1 MAKGA
6 GSTRSNST
14 RTNSTGNYLIGG
26 NYDPYITDDLNDY
39 YLPMSVRG
47 KITSIENIKTYND
60 LKKALS
66 SYGISLETDEEKF
79 NKNPDTEYKLLSVSG
94 QKLITGIETYRTMF
108 GNNALSKL
116 KKIVISDKEETAT
129 AAYYFNK
136 IGEKDPKAGSL
147 RFKNYDIDGVTVF
160 HELAHAMQDSF
171 AKKGEDAISYSAR
184 VVSSAK
190 LHKNFKAYFGA
201 NSEAMKAEKFADAFG
216 KGIAQGDKLGLDF
229 INRMFKMY
237 GKH

>member
-6 GSTRSNST
+6 GSTRSNSA

-47 KITSIENIKTYND
+47 KITGIENIKTYND
-60 LKKALS
+60 LKKSLS

-136 IGEKDPKAGSL
+136 K
-147 RFKNYDIDGVTVF
+147 
-160 HELAHAMQDSF
+160 
-171 AKKGEDAISYSAR
+171 AKKTPKQVR
-184 VVSSAK
+184 FV
-190 LHKNFKAYFGA
+190 LRT
-201 NSEAMKAEKFADAFG
+201 MT
-216 KGIAQGDKLGLDF
+216 
-229 INRMFKMY
+229 
-237 GKH
+237 

>member
-1 MAKGA
+1 M
-6 GSTRSNST
+6 
-14 RTNSTGNYLIGG
+14 
-26 NYDPYITDDLNDY
+26 
-39 YLPMSVRG
+39 
-47 KITSIENIKTYND
+47 
-60 LKKALS
+60 
-66 SYGISLETDEEKF
+66 
-79 NKNPDTEYKLLSVSG
+79 
-94 QKLITGIETYRTMF
+94 
-108 GNNALSKL
+108 
-116 KKIVISDKEETAT
+116 
-129 AAYYFNK
+129 
-136 IGEKDPKAGSL
+136 
-147 RFKNYDIDGVTVF
+147 TVF